1 MTPTR
6 QQWKVY
12 ELCHPDHRDMS
23 IADAAKEMG
32 EPSWVVHILLSALK
46 GDHPDLFGNINGDKY
61 CPGGLT
67 VVNKNRHT
75 GKPKIVRYRSDDEGR
90 VRQKF

>member
-1 MTPTR
+1 MTPTK

-12 ELCHPDHRDMS
+12 ELCHPDHEGMS

-32 EPSWVVHILLSALK
+32 RSPVVVGWMLHSMKTI
-46 GDHPDLFGNINGDKY
+46 DPDLFGNINGDKY

-67 VVNKNRHT
+67 CVNQDRYT
-75 GKPKIVRYRSDDEGR
+75 GKPEIVRYGPGDDGR